1 MNCSSVCIPCYIS
14 MLNKI
19 IFAKLLIIS
28 CAQCDFF
35 LCVLEDKTY
44 VQFEI
49 LHNIRSFVEADDNHD
64 DV

>member
-1 MNCSSVCIPCYIS
+1 

-35 LCVLEDKTY
+35 LCVLEVKTY

>member
-1 MNCSSVCIPCYIS
+1 

-19 IFAKLLIIS
+19 IFAKLLIIL
-28 CAQCDFF
+28 CAQCDF

-44 VQFEI
+44 VQFEL
-49 LHNIRSFVEADDNHD
+49 LHNIRTTPTFVEADDNHD

>member
-1 MNCSSVCIPCYIS
+1 